1 MSALSEFLRQQ
12 GINPFVAG
20 LVCGIILLGVLFV
33 YLRGI
38 KFPNL
43 SIQVN
48 RVSGPTDGTPAAGSP
63 AAHGIAI
70 NRTVKF
76 RVKVNG
82 VEKDLSDD
90 VTASLISAL
99 KSGDKED
106 AIALLQTATGM
117 EPNAAKNVIDAMEKT
132 TRL

>member
-20 LVCGIILLGVLFV
+20 LVAGIILLGVLFV
-33 YLRGI
+33 FLRGI
-38 KFPNL
+38 KIPSL
-43 SIQVN
+43 SIQVKS
-48 RVSGPTDGTPAAGSP
+48 VSGPLTDTP
-63 AAHGIAI
+63 AAHGISV
-70 NRTVKF
+70 NRTIKF